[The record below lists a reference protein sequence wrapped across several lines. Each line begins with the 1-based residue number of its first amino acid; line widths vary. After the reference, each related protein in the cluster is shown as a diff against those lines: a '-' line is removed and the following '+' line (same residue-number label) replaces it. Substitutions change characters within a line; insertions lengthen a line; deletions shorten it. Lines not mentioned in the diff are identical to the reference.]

1 MVFSAIWR
9 YLASPATALT
19 AKRMSVGCAENA
31 SVPLTLIQ
39 HLRHIDWLDS
49 RLLEKCC
56 RKEMKAHSLAYS
68 ASFLYMGKAS
78 IYCIIVHSHLRR
90 LILKYSMVSY
100 CIWRRPEVH
109 LRFSVRW
116 HNTSLTIGRCISSRL
131 NLLDDVTSLVTVH
144 DDDGGVNF
152 CFRSDIRP
160 LPSPIPLPAA
170 AESNQIKP
178 GDRLAGRAEAIASL
192 LIIYYLI
199 RGRNYSLWP
208 PAVFL
213 GSWYF
218 MVWKRRAGQ
227 CYHSQGSSVTLCY
240 KA

>member
-1 MVFSAIWR
+1 MLQERNES
-9 YLASPATALT
+9 
-19 AKRMSVGCAENA
+19 
-31 SVPLTLIQ
+31 TLIG
-39 HLRHIDWLDS
+39 L
-49 RLLEKCC
+49 C
-56 RKEMKAHSLAYS
+56 
-68 ASFLYMGKAS
+68 
-78 IYCIIVHSHLRR
+78 CIILIYGKSEYLLHHSSQSLRR

-152 CFRSDIRP
+152 YFRSDIRP

-178 GDRLAGRAEAIASL
+178 GDRLAGSAEAIASS

-208 PAVFL
+208 PAVFF
-213 GSWYF
+213 GSYYF

-227 CYHSQGSSVTLCY
+227 CYHS
-240 KA
+240 